1 MWSFLQSSVRHNL
14 SSNRGFKKVERGPD
28 EKGKGALWTVDPE
41 HEHSFEEQE
50 AKRQSL
56 AALGSTGAKDG
67 KAPGK
72 KGKSGIPLDPPFRR
86 TALKGGPLPPPLT
99 SAPLIPKSSLNIST
113 THPSATIPPV
123 GPIVKSEPIAATV
136 PPASYPPVAST
147 STTATTSPQPLS
159 VATSSTTATPAPQAS
174 TSASTSAAQAT
185 SAFPPIPASVRIP
198 IVIGPVPSTEGDQA
212 TPPKPIVLQD
222 NTLILNPQIFSHL
235 TPKHL
240 QELEALGAQKALE
253 ILQGY
258 IVNFYKEKLRAEGAR
273 GRGRGRPKRGRG
285 GPGASRGAAPSAG
298 RGEGGSNMTSSP
310 FTTAPLPPRTSQPYQ
325 PQLPT
330 PAASPP
336 IPEPGPSKTPAPP
349 MASLQPLHPQP
360 LIRSEDTDDVIVIDD
375 EPSDDAR
382 ATKKIRLDTPDAS
395 TGLLSANR

>member
-1 MWSFLQSSVRHNL
+1 MVISQSSVRHNL
-14 SSNRGFKKVERGPD
+14 SSNRGFKKVERGPE
-28 EKGKGALWTVDPE
+28 EKGKGALWTVDPQY
-41 HEHSFEEQE
+41 EHSFEEQE

-56 AALGSTGAKDG
+56 AALGSTGAKDV

-72 KGKSGIPLDPPFRR
+72 KGKSAIPLDPPFRR

-99 SAPLIPKSSLNIST
+99 SAPLIPKSSLNAST
-113 THPSATIPPV
+113 THISSSISLAA
-123 GPIVKSEPIAATV
+123 PIVKSEPIVPTV
-136 PPASYPPVAST
+136 PLASPPPVASV
-147 STTATTSPQPLS
+147 STTAATSPTPPS
-159 VATSSTTATPAPQAS
+159 IATSSTTVTPAPQVSVS
-174 TSASTSAAQAT
+174 TLTAQPS

-198 IVIGPVPSTEGDQA
+198 IIIGPVPSSDQA

-285 GPGASRGAAPSAG
+285 VPGASRGPVPGAG
-298 RGEGGSNMTSSP
+298 RGENGSNPSTSP
-310 FTTAPLPPRTSQPYQ
+310 FTNAPLPPRTSQPYQ

-336 IPEPGPSKTPAPP
+336 IPDFGPAKVPPP

-382 ATKKIRLDTPDAS
+382 VTKKIRLDSPIAS
-395 TGLLSANR
+395 MLSANR